1 MHELLWNLA
10 VPAEG
15 IITFDLKPRQYP
27 NNELVLETTTKR
39 QSDFRDRV
47 MTTESHEFDR
57 SRWTTHDL
65 KKHFC
70 LNSDVNAVYCLHE
83 ILFPTISRLA
93 ILLQTAAKMHSFLET
108 PIAEA
113 RDILYL

>member
-1 MHELLWNLA
+1 M
-10 VPAEG
+10 PAEAK
-15 IITFDLKPRQYP
+15 ITSDLKPRQYP
-27 NNELVLETTTKR
+27 NNKLVSETTVKR
-39 QSDFRDRV
+39 HSDFRDRV
-47 MTTESHEFDR
+47 MATESHKFDR
-57 SRWTTHDL
+57 SQWTTHDL

-83 ILFPTISRLA
+83 ILFPTILRPA
-93 ILLQTAAKMHSFLET
+93 ILIQTAAKMHSFLET